1 MTVIKKIISVYRYIY
16 FRLYLYHTKK
26 WEGDNKLGQFNS
38 NFAITGSALCLFFS
52 IDLIV
57 KRVFHI
63 DGIFNNNYKI
73 IGLVITV
80 IVIHTYLFSID
91 ENDLEKK
98 YAKRNE
104 SDLSWRL
111 KGYLSLLFV
120 FGPVIL
126 LILLM

>member
-1 MTVIKKIISVYRYIY
+1 MSFFSSDLIVRRIFHIDG
-16 FRLYLYHTKK
+16 L
-26 WEGDNKLGQFNS
+26 FNS
-38 NFAITGSALCLFFS
+38 NF
-52 IDLIV
+52 
-57 KRVFHI
+57 
-63 DGIFNNNYKI
+63 KI

-104 SDLSWRL
+104 SDLTWRI
-111 KGYLSLLFV
+111 KGYLSLLLV

-126 LILLM
+126 LIFLM